1 MTFTYYSPSE
11 LVFGV
16 GAEGQ
21 LERLLKEHH
30 ATSILLIY
38 SGDYVFDLGIH
49 DVVQA
54 AAASVHARLIENG
67 DVVPNP
73 RIDLVRSL
81 IERAREHQV
90 DFVLAAGGASAFD
103 TAKAVGV
110 GVPYHGDVWELF
122 DGSALPETTLPV
134 GVISTIPGSG
144 SELSDCA
151 VLQQGQDK
159 RALETRVVIPKFA
172 IVNPEYSRTAP
183 YRYQAAAVAD
193 LAVGFLE
200 PYFTAED
207 HLEAAD
213 RLLEGG
219 FIAALTQGERFA
231 HDPAD
236 ITTRTELH
244 WLSATMFNHCF
255 LATGSTNDWT
265 THRLEHALGGRFD
278 LIHGEGIAA
287 ILPSIIRY
295 VAGRQ
300 PERYAQLA
308 VRTLGADPYD
318 LTPEQ
323 AANLLADRLEG
334 YFSELDLA
342 TRLGDLD
349 ITDDDFEDIAE
360 ELTHEDTQT
369 VGNYSPLSKADVLAV
384 LKLAL

>member
-1 MTFTYYSPSE
+1 MTFTYYSPNE

-16 GAEGQ
+16 DAEQQ
-21 LERLLKEHH
+21 LEGLLRAHH
-30 ATSILLIY
+30 ASSILLVY

-49 DVVQA
+49 DVVESA
-54 AAASVHARLIENG
+54 ARSLNARLIESG

-81 IERAREHQV
+81 IERAHEHQV
-90 DFVLAAGGASAFD
+90 DFVLAVGGASAFD

-122 DGSALPETTLPV
+122 DGSALPESTLPV

-159 RALETRVVIPKFA
+159 RALETRLIIPKFA
-172 IVNPEYSRTAP
+172 IVNPVYSGTAP
-183 YRYQAAAVAD
+183 YRHQAAAVAD

-200 PYFTAED
+200 PYFTSGD
-207 HLEAAD
+207 HLESAD

-219 FIAALTQGERFA
+219 FKAALTQGERFA
-231 HDPAD
+231 QDPSD
-236 ITTRTELH
+236 LKTRTELH

-265 THRLEHALGGRFD
+265 THRLEHELGGRFD

-295 VAGRQ
+295 VAKRQ

-308 VRTLGADPYD
+308 VRTLGVDPYD
-318 LTPEQ
+318 ISQEQ
-323 AANLLADRLEG
+323 AANVLADTLES
-334 YFSELDLA
+334 YFAKLDLA
-342 TRLGDLD
+342 TSLSDLD
-349 ITDDDFEDIAE
+349 ITRDDFEGVAE
-360 ELTHEDTQT
+360 HLTHGDTQK
-369 VGNYSPLSKADVLAV
+369 VGNYSPLNKADVLAV
-384 LKLAL
+384 LELAL